1 MKKFSSEK
9 DDSMH
14 EKMDGFQNKEVK
26 YQKDSNGNVRKKY
39 MKKLLQ
45 QAYQQD
51 GYNTGKNQ

>member
-1 MKKFSSEK
+1 
-9 DDSMH
+9 MH